1 MVHQVEGSVLSRL
14 LRAWVNEP
22 RGRVLLAGW
31 AVTFVGVTGRAVF
44 LRLKLKA
51 RRALKPPAEKDGTL
65 VAPPPPS
72 RPPKAPGPLRTVLRL
87 AMPSYWSR
95 SAAWLGVF
103 SLGLGVRL
111 AVSVKVSS
119 EIGSLGSLLAK
130 GEWEELFSRQL
141 TYALWALPAAATTA
155 LQKFSRERAALC
167 LRERLLQT
175 VVDKLG
181 AAGADAPLMPAP
193 EGTATRRLPGA
204 LAAAAEGSADT
215 SRGGAV
221 GVCLTDPA
229 EFCSSAVELYE
240 ALSKPLVEVSLLSVK
255 LALMMGPGPLCYC
268 YSFFFAAGCWTRFAG
283 PSIATMTTGV
293 ADAEA
298 ELLALHSHLVEYA
311 EEVALM
317 GGGAAEAEA
326 LHASLAAAAGRTS
339 QLQLQRFGSDSL
351 DGYVLRHLGILAAF
365 TAMLPAVVRAAPGG
379 ADPTEYFL
387 TSLHLLVH
395 VGMACKDLVLSHKTA
410 ATASAHARRVLA
422 LLTSLEPAHAE
433 AANGNGAAKKGG
445 EGAAP
450 PLLERALVQARTAGS
465 GMALELRSVVIAP
478 PALSEPPLA
487 GPLSAS
493 VPRGAHVFVSG
504 PNGCGKSSLLRVALG
519 VWPARAGEVSTP
531 PSDRIVALPQRP
543 YILPTGCL
551 RAQLLYPTPLADA
564 APAADAMFLEALAW
578 AGLERLAAG
587 GAELDEP
594 RPDLGGSLSG
604 GERQRLAA
612 ARLYLACR
620 SSSPPALIVADE
632 PTSACEAGFEER
644 FFAFLAAS
652 EAATLVVAHRPEL
665 ARHHTHEL
673 AFDGHGG
680 AAMREL

>member
-283 PSIATMTTGV
+283 PSIATMTTGRPPPPK
-293 ADAEA
+293 APLREASSSPGLERLQA

-339 QLQLQRFGSDSL
+339 QLQLQRFGGKPCALPLLS
-351 DGYVLRHLGILAAF
+351 RALASHRRAGS
-365 TAMLPAVVRAAPGG
+365 PA
-379 ADPTEYFL
+379 
-387 TSLHLLVH
+387 
-395 VGMACKDLVLSHKTA
+395 DLVLSHKTA

-433 AANGNGAAKKGG
+433 AANGNGPAKKGG
-445 EGAAP
+445 E
-450 PLLERALVQARTAGS
+450 

-504 PNGCGKSSLLRVALG
+504 PNGCGKSSLLR
-519 VWPARAGEVSTP
+519 ARAGEVSTP

-543 YILPTGCL
+543 YILPTGC
-551 RAQLLYPTPLADA
+551 
-564 APAADAMFLEALAW
+564 
-578 AGLERLAAG
+578 
-587 GAELDEP
+587 
-594 RPDLGGSLSG
+594 GSLSG

>member
-283 PSIATMTTGV
+283 PSIATMTTG
-293 ADAEA
+293 A

-339 QLQLQRFGSDSL
+339 QLQLQRFG
-351 DGYVLRHLGILAAF
+351 ILAAF

-395 VGMACKDLVLSHKTA
+395 DLVLSHKTA

-504 PNGCGKSSLLRVALG
+504 PNGCGKSSLLR
-519 VWPARAGEVSTP
+519 ARAGEVSTP

-543 YILPTGCL
+543 YILPTGSQ
-551 RAQLLYPTPLADA
+551 AQLLYPTPLADA
-564 APAADAMFLEALAW
+564 APAADAMFLEAQIGSAAW
-578 AGLERLAAG
+578 EVCRG
-587 GAELDEP
+587 
-594 RPDLGGSLSG
+594 GGSLSG

>member
-1 MVHQVEGSVLSRL
+1 MVQSLQVEGSVLSRL

-240 ALSKPLVEVSLLSVK
+240 VRGCACPALPCASPALRK
-255 LALMMGPGPLCYC
+255 LALSRPLQCPAPPRPPLAPPSPARRRVGPGE
-268 YSFFFAAGCWTRFAG
+268 R
-283 PSIATMTTGV
+283 
-293 ADAEA
+293 
-298 ELLALHSHLVEYA
+298 
-311 EEVALM
+311 
-317 GGGAAEAEA
+317 
-326 LHASLAAAAGRTS
+326 
-339 QLQLQRFGSDSL
+339 
-351 DGYVLRHLGILAAF
+351 
-365 TAMLPAVVRAAPGG
+365 VR
-379 ADPTEYFL
+379 
-387 TSLHLLVH
+387 
-395 VGMACKDLVLSHKTA
+395 
-410 ATASAHARRVLA
+410 
-422 LLTSLEPAHAE
+422 
-433 AANGNGAAKKGG
+433 
-445 EGAAP
+445 EGAARGRRRGMWRGGSRLCHP
-450 PLLERALVQARTAGS
+450 RRRHKACSRLLAGLRAD
-465 GMALELRSVVIAP
+465 LRAP
-478 PALSEPPLA
+478 PSRRPSRSRWSRCP
-487 GPLSAS
+487 
-493 VPRGAHVFVSG
+493 
-504 PNGCGKSSLLRVALG
+504 SS
-519 VWPARAGEVSTP
+519 
-531 PSDRIVALPQRP
+531 
-543 YILPTGCL
+543 
-551 RAQLLYPTPLADA
+551 
-564 APAADAMFLEALAW
+564 
-578 AGLERLAAG
+578 
-587 GAELDEP
+587 
-594 RPDLGGSLSG
+594 
-604 GERQRLAA
+604 
-612 ARLYLACR
+612 R
-620 SSSPPALIVADE
+620 SSWLS
-632 PTSACEAGFEER
+632 
-644 FFAFLAAS
+644 
-652 EAATLVVAHRPEL
+652 
-665 ARHHTHEL
+665 
-673 AFDGHGG
+673 
-680 AAMREL
+680 